1 MDPRYIRAARF
12 EKYGVTMFVGV
23 GTAIPLLD
31 EEMVRFVAVQNRDIK
46 TKVFDY
52 SVGRRSKPALAEVSY
67 EELRSGSVQIGSRT
81 IPTAPLSSL
90 KVAREI
96 AQTLKGWIARGEF
109 LLQQPVAALP
119 REGSP
124 TTLDNCEGE

>member
-1 MDPRYIRAARF
+1 MDPRYIRAAVF

-31 EEMVRFVAVQNRDIK
+31 EEMVRQVAVRNRDIK
-46 TKVFDY
+46 TKIFDY
-52 SVGRRSKPALAEVSY
+52 SVARRSKPALAEVSY
-67 EELRSGSVQIGSRT
+67 EELRSGSVQVGSRT

-90 KVAREI
+90 KIAREI
-96 AQTLKGWIARGEF
+96 AQKLKDWIVRGEF
-109 LLQQPVAALP
+109 ELQKPVASLP

-124 TTLDNCEGE
+124 QALENCEGE